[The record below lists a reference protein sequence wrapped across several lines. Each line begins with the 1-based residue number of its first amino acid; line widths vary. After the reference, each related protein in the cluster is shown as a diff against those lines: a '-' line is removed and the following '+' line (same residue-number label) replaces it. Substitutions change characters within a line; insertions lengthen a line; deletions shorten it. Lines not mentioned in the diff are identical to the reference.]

1 MTYLGHTYTKNI
13 FRFSSL
19 FIRNS
24 DFIGSPVFLLA
35 KSGTPTLSGPRPV
48 SQPRAHRRRERPAR
62 CGHAGRSLATR
73 PQRETG
79 RRNLSTCLINGGA
92 ETAAQ
97 TGLRQRHKEEAPQ
110 PLPPSIDPG
119 PLWLGQRGRGRRRAG
134 TSPILIREEKVWEEP
149 LPACLPHRSLSGGL
163 RASGLGVS
171 RSGAPGGV
179 RWGGL
184 YSRKIRSLPL
194 GPATQMGSPEDPPVC
209 PGRLSLSPWLQAGL
223 AWSLFFYLLSK
234 YLLGVCPKLFP
245 LSSAPVVT

>member
-1 MTYLGHTYTKNI
+1 MLYLGHTYTKNI
-13 FRFSSL
+13 FRFYSL

-35 KSGTPTLSGPRPV
+35 KSGNPTLSGPRPV

-62 CGHAGRSLATR
+62 CSHAGRSLATR

-119 PLWLGQRGRGRRRAG
+119 PLWLGQRGRGRRLAG
-134 TSPILIREEKVWEEP
+134 TSPILIRGRRSGRNP
-149 LPACLPHRSLSGGL
+149 SPPACPTVPSTVGFVFQVWGVQIRRTGWG
-163 RASGLGVS
+163 RARPGQRGPVFQKDQESAIGASHPDRVS
-171 RSGAPGGV
+171 
-179 RWGGL
+179 
-184 YSRKIRSLPL
+184 
-194 GPATQMGSPEDPPVC
+194 
-209 PGRLSLSPWLQAGL
+209 
-223 AWSLFFYLLSK
+223 
-234 YLLGVCPKLFP
+234 
-245 LSSAPVVT
+245 